1 MFHVEH
7 PAAPAGSGVRHS
19 RGQPLGCRDEPG
31 EREADSVATHRPM
44 TTPETERRQV
54 ADRIARRANRAGLQI
69 DSLLQDALAAYLD
82 LLLRWNRRINLTA
95 LTDDDPGIDRL
106 VIEPLVA
113 ARRLPMPDAVVTDIG
128 SGGGS
133 PAVPMKLAA
142 PAVRLRMVES
152 RTRKAAFLREVVRR
166 LRLEQTTVEACR
178 YEELAARQ
186 ELAGQSGVVSV
197 RAVRTGARMLDRI
210 EPLVKDD
217 GLVFLFGSTRGSVD
231 AIPPPWR
238 VDAAYPLLDPASRL
252 VVLRKRRR

>member
-7 PAAPAGSGVRHS
+7 PLVAAAGSGSGTAEDS
-19 RGQPLGCRDEPG
+19 RS
-31 EREADSVATHRPM
+31 AVATNRAIERPIALRRPM
-44 TTPETERRQV
+44 PGPETEPPQV
-54 ADRIARRANRAGLQI
+54 ADRIARRANRAGLEI

-95 LTDDDPGIDRL
+95 LTDDDHGIDRL

-113 ARRLPMPDAVVTDIG
+113 ARHLPMPDAVVTDIG

-152 RTRKAAFLREVVRR
+152 RTRKAAFLREVARR
-166 LRLEQTTVEACR
+166 LGLAETVVEACR
-178 YEELAARQ
+178 YEELAAR
-186 ELAGQSGVVSV
+186 EALVGQSDVVSV

-210 EPLVKDD
+210 EPLVKDR
-217 GLVFLFGSTRGSVD
+217 GLVFLFGSTRGNVD
-231 AIPPPWR
+231 AVPPPWR
-238 VDAAYPLLDPASRL
+238 VDAAHPLLDPASRL